1 MTRDHADPYPPVET
15 ERLLLRALRISDA
28 PAIERCC
35 APFEMAR
42 MMLTVPHP
50 YPPGAA
56 EKFVSDQLDKARS
69 GGTDRIFAAVL
80 KTSGELVAT
89 VGLRAEPAHRNAELG
104 YWVAMEHWGKGY
116 ASELATAMV
125 RYGFETMG
133 LHRIHAGFYTHNP
146 ASGRVLEKSG
156 FRPEGVRR
164 EHLWRFD
171 RFVDVALVG
180 LLRSEWEAHR
190 AREGV
195 VP

>member
-1 MTRDHADPYPPVET
+1 MNAGDADPYPPIET
-15 ERLLLRALRISDA
+15 ERLVLRALRMSDA

-35 APFEMAR
+35 APFEMAM

-56 EKFVSDQLDKARS
+56 EKFVSDQLEKARS
-69 GGTDRIFAAVL
+69 GSADRIFAGTL
-80 KTSGELVAT
+80 KSSGELVAT
-89 VGLRAEPAHRNAELG
+89 VGLRVDAPHRNAELG

-116 ASELATAMV
+116 ASEMAEALVQHGFATM
-125 RYGFETMG
+125 E

-146 ASGRVLEKSG
+146 ASGRVLEKAG

-164 EHLWRFD
+164 QHLWRFD

-180 LLRSEWEAHR
+180 LLRSEWETMSASAGGTR
-190 AREGV
+190 
-195 VP
+195 